1 MINPTGG
8 NVRRDAYGQ
17 GHFGAP
23 REKDENGRIKRYRHR
38 GKDFVCIP
46 GQDVYMPFTAIPIRR
61 KNPCPGYH
69 GVLFRG
75 RGIIGTLF
83 YVKVEDSII
92 NIELKEGDVIGVA
105 EDISLKFKGVIPHV
119 HFQIDKI
126 DPDLLIGI
134 YRSLRGRI

>member
-8 NVRRDAYGQ
+8 NVRRDAHGR

-23 REKDENGRIKRYRHR
+23 REKIENGRVKRYRHR

-46 GQDVYMPFTAIPIRR
+46 GQDVYMPFTAIPIR
-61 KNPCPGYH
+61 KKSPCEGYH
-69 GVLFRG
+69 GILFRG

-83 YVKVEDSII
+83 YVKIDDSVI
-92 NIELKEGDVIGVA
+92 NTELKEGDVIGIA
-105 EDISLKFKGVIPHV
+105 EDISLKYKGVLPHV